1 MLDRMKAD
9 LARLQS
15 ADQFREV
22 VVSRGIPLG
31 SNDYLGLSTH
41 PRLRN
46 AIALALKKGSRF
58 ASTGSRLLSGNDIA
72 WEELET
78 DFAKFAGSEAA
89 LYFPSGYAANIGLL
103 SSILKQGD
111 TVFSDASNHA
121 SLIDGIRLS
130 RAGKV
135 IFPHLDVDYLEDAL
149 RRHSKAGRKVVVVES
164 IFSMEGDHA
173 PLGDLV
179 QLCSRYDA
187 SLVVDAAHSVG
198 VEAPV
203 REDAILATVNTCGKA
218 LASMGAFVTGS
229 RTLREYL
236 INYART
242 FIFST
247 ALPPYCAAQVREA
260 MALVSEA
267 DAERS
272 HLRALGDH
280 LRCKLREAGFD
291 IGRSDSQIVP
301 LMLGSND
308 AALRAAARLSEA
320 GFAIR
325 AIRPP
330 TVPFGT
336 ARLRISLNAGLSVS
350 NLDHFVETVVALRET
365 EVVR

>member
-1 MLDRMKAD
+1 L
-9 LARLQS
+9 
-15 ADQFREV
+15 ADQFRELV
-22 VVSRGIPLG
+22 ISGGIPLG
-31 SNDYLGLSTH
+31 SNDYLALSTH
-41 PRLRN
+41 ARLKN
-46 AIALALKKGSRF
+46 AIAVALEKGSRF
-58 ASTGSRLLSGNDIA
+58 ASTGSRLLSGNDVA
-72 WEELET
+72 WEELEA
-78 DFAKFAGSEAA
+78 DFAQFVGSEAA

-135 IFPHLDVDYLEDAL
+135 IFPHLDIDYLEDAL
-149 RRHSKAGRKVVVVES
+149 RRHSTAGRKVVVVES

-173 PLGDLV
+173 PLGDLL
-179 QLCSRYDA
+179 QLCNRYDA

-198 VEAPV
+198 VEAPI
-203 REDAILATVNTCGKA
+203 REDAVLATVNTCGKA

-229 RTLREYL
+229 RTLRDYL
-236 INYART
+236 INQART

-247 ALPPYCAAQVREA
+247 ALPPYCAAHVREA
-260 MALVSEA
+260 MALVAEA
-267 DAERS
+267 DTERS
-272 HLRALGDH
+272 HLRALGHH
-280 LRCKLREAGFD
+280 LRGKLRAGGFD

-301 LMLGSND
+301 LILGSND
-308 AALRAAARLSEA
+308 AALRAAARLSAA

-336 ARLRISLNAGLSVS
+336 ARLRISLNAGLSIS
-350 NLDHFVETVVALRET
+350 DLDRFVETVVAMRET
-365 EVVR
+365 ELVP

>member
-1 MLDRMKAD
+1 MLDRMKAE

-15 ADQFREV
+15 ADQLRELV
-22 VVSRGIPLG
+22 ISRGIPLG
-31 SNDYLGLSTH
+31 SNDYLGLSTD

-46 AIALALKKGSRF
+46 AIALALEKSSRC
-58 ASTGSRLLSGNDIA
+58 ASTGSRLLSGNDVA

-78 DFAKFAGSEAA
+78 DFGEFAGSEAA
-89 LYFPSGYAANIGLL
+89 LYFPSGYSANIGLL

-135 IFPHLDVDYLEDAL
+135 IFPHLDMDYLEGAL
-149 RRHSKAGRKVVVVES
+149 RRHSTAGRKVVVVES

-173 PLGDLV
+173 PLSDLV
-179 QLCSRYDA
+179 QLCNRYDA

-198 VEAPV
+198 VESLV
-203 REDAILATVNTCGKA
+203 RADAVLATVNTCGKA

-236 INYART
+236 INHART

-247 ALPPYCAAQVREA
+247 ALPPYCAAHVREA
-260 MALVSEA
+260 IALVSEA
-267 DAERS
+267 DAQRS
-272 HLRALGDH
+272 NVRALGQH
-280 LRCKLREAGFD
+280 LRGTLREAGFD
-291 IGRSDSQIVP
+291 IGSSDSQIVP
-301 LMLGSND
+301 LILGSND

-320 GFAIR
+320 GFAVR

-330 TVPFGT
+330 TVPSGT
-336 ARLRISLNAGLSVS
+336 ARLRISLNAHLSIS
-350 NLDHFVETVVALRET
+350 DLDRFVETVVELREA
-365 EVVR
+365 ELVR

>member
-1 MLDRMKAD
+1 MLDRMKAE

-15 ADQFREV
+15 ADQFRELV
-22 VVSRGIPLG
+22 TSRGIPLG

-46 AIALALKKGSRF
+46 AIALALEKGSRF
-58 ASTGSRLLSGNDIA
+58 SSTGSRLLSGNDVA
-72 WEELET
+72 WEGLET
-78 DFAKFAGSEAA
+78 DFARFAGSEAA

-103 SSILKQGD
+103 SSILKPGD

-121 SLIDGIRLS
+121 SMIDGIRLS

-135 IFPHLDVDYLEDAL
+135 IFPHLDLGYLEDAL
-149 RRHSKAGRKVVVVES
+149 RRHSTAGRKVVVVES

-173 PLGDLV
+173 PLGNLV
-179 QLCSRYDA
+179 ELCNRYDA

-198 VEAPV
+198 VEGQV
-203 REDAILATVNTCGKA
+203 LEDAVLATVNTCGKA

-236 INYART
+236 INHART

-247 ALPPYCAAQVREA
+247 ALPSYCAAHVREA
-260 MALVSEA
+260 MALASEA

-272 HLRALGDH
+272 HLRALGHH
-280 LRCKLREAGFD
+280 LRGKLRASGFD

-301 LMLGSND
+301 LILGANE
-308 AALRAAARLSEA
+308 AALRAAARLSDA

-330 TVPFGT
+330 TVPVGT
-336 ARLRISLNAGLSVS
+336 ARLRISLNANLSIS
-350 NLDHFVETVVALRET
+350 DIDHFVETIVALRET
-365 EVVR
+365 ELVR